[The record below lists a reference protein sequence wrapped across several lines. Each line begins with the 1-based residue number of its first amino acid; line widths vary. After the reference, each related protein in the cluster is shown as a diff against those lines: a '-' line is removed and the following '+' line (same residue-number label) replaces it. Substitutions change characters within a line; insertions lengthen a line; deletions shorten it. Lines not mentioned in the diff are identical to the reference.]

1 MFAEFASLARF
12 RLFLFFSFFFLVCN
26 KDKIVSRNFVRVRLM
41 ANRVFNFELRIFAK
55 F

>member
-12 RLFLFFSFFFLVCN
+12 RLFFFFFLVCN